1 MTDRLARRQEIG
13 RELRAG
19 MTAGG
24 SALAGFLLVP
34 LLLFQ
39 MGMDFAGAYTA
50 FALVSVAGTLLMG
63 FLRLPLLLMP
73 SAAISSSL
81 VYIVG
86 ISQGLSWQQLLGI
99 SFAAAMAG
107 FFLFLSPW
115 GKKAGDAVPGIVQ
128 RLMPAGLGVM
138 LIMLGLTQGRIVIRS
153 AWSVTMLGSFQDPL
167 AYWGLVGILLTLAML
182 AMRIRGA
189 LLGGF
194 LLTAAFAL
202 AEGFWVL
209 PTEPFILPEELNFTA
224 GQLTLTAATEKSMG
238 QMAAAALSLF
248 MMLACANW
256 WCIRALIPAE
266 KRVERPLAAV
276 FCIGVLAALLGSLA
290 PVAAPLSAAGTMSG
304 GRGRWTS
311 LGAAAVLFFA
321 MFCEPVVRS
330 MADFPVMAVPVLV
343 GTGLLLLQETARNL
357 RKESF
362 TGSLPELGAAVSLLL
377 IMPLSG
383 SITAGLGTAIA
394 GWCFLTAAGGEWRR
408 ISLGSW
414 ILAACFVMYFV
425 FAAI

>member
-1 MTDRLARRQEIG
+1 MTDRLAKQQEIG
-13 RELRAG
+13 RELCAG
-19 MTAGG
+19 VTAGG

-39 MGMDFAGAYTA
+39 MGMDFAGAYAA
-50 FALVSVAGTLLMG
+50 FALASVAGTLLMG

-99 SFAAAMAG
+99 SFAASLTG
-107 FFLFLSPW
+107 LLLFLSPW
-115 GKKAGDAVPGIVQ
+115 GKKAGDAVPAIVQ
-128 RLMPAGLGVM
+128 KLMPAGLGVM

-153 AWSVTMLGSFQDPL
+153 AWAVTMLGSFQDPL
-167 AYWGLVGILLTLAML
+167 AYWGFAGILLTLAML

-194 LLTAAFAL
+194 VLTAVFAL
-202 AEGFWVL
+202 AEGFWVM
-209 PTEPFILPEELNFTA
+209 PAEPFILPEGLEFTA
-224 GQLTLTAATEKSMG
+224 GQLALTAATEKSLE

-248 MMLACANW
+248 VMLACANW
-256 WCIRALIPAE
+256 GCIRALSPAG
-266 KRVERPLAAV
+266 KRIERPLAAV
-276 FCIGVLAALLGSLA
+276 FCIGVLGALLGSLA

-311 LGAAAVLFFA
+311 LGAAAVLFLA
-321 MFCEPVVRS
+321 LFCEPVVRS
-330 MADFPVMAVPVLV
+330 MADFPAMVVPVLT
-343 GTGLLLLQETARNL
+343 GTGLLLLQETAKNL
-357 RKESF
+357 RKEDF
-362 TGSLPELGAAVSLLL
+362 TGSLPELSAAVSLLL

-383 SITAGLGTAIA
+383 SITAGLGTAIV
-394 GWCFLTAAGGEWRR
+394 GWCFLTAAGGDGSR
-408 ISLGSW
+408 ISQGSW